1 MKNNYH
7 IKITFYQLI
16 IFSGLFNYFLFLEC
30 NKDSPILKNNE
41 CVSTYCTEEQLKTG
55 ECIINEIMTKKKW
68 MTSIII
74 VENTNGEI
82 YLSMN
87 DDSNKYLFGTT
98 LSNKKDRLYYGL
110 IYDAI
115 EMQINNIFNYN
126 NHPYL
131 IINRMD
137 NDKVI
142 NPEIAFVILSSEF
155 IISIGTNNSKIEL
168 IKLDNYMD
176 EYYLFSPNDFFSNEN
191 ENKIIKGVSS
201 MNYDEKFIYIAMTST
216 EEETDKYY
224 LSLFQY
230 KLSSTNNLILMYKN
244 NFTDINDE
252 YISCFV
258 LYKLDNT
265 ISCIYLSK
273 DGN

>member
-7 IKITFYQLI
+7 IKITFYKII
-16 IFSGLFNYFLFLEC
+16 IFYGLFNYLLFLEC

-41 CVSTYCTEEQLKTG
+41 CVSTYCTEEQFKTG
-55 ECIINEIMTKKKW
+55 ECIINEPLTKKKW

-74 VENTNGEI
+74 FGNTNGDI
-82 YLSMN
+82 YLSIN
-87 DDSNKYLFGTT
+87 YEANKFLFGTT

-110 IYDAI
+110 ICDNI

-142 NPEIAFVILSSEF
+142 NPVISFVTLSSEF

-168 IKLDNYMD
+168 IKLDN
-176 EYYLFSPNDFFSNEN
+176 
-191 ENKIIKGVSS
+191 
-201 MNYDEKFIYIAMTST
+201 
-216 EEETDKYY
+216 
-224 LSLFQY
+224 
-230 KLSSTNNLILMYKN
+230 
-244 NFTDINDE
+244 
-252 YISCFV
+252 
-258 LYKLDNT
+258 
-265 ISCIYLSK
+265 
-273 DGN
+273 